1 MYHELV
7 VLKIMWVQQQD
18 PFDSVSGRLS
28 WDMQSGVLGVGA
40 VQYIILSKIMI
51 KIVFTLARQLNSVV
65 SGRWWQGYH

>member
-1 MYHELV
+1 
-7 VLKIMWVQQQD
+7 MWVQQQD

>member
-40 VQYIILSKIMI
+40 VQYIILSKIMTELSCI
-51 KIVFTLARQLNSVV
+51 YSRKTT
-65 SGRWWQGYH
+65 